1 MRDISDPTY
10 VAELVEFAESMQ
22 IELDAI
28 HHELFDL
35 GNQIDLQR
43 RKLINIGENLA
54 ELLDARP
61 VPVAIDFDEVD
72 G

>member
-35 GNQIDLQR
+35 GNQLDTQR

-54 ELLDARP
+54 ELLDART
-61 VPVAIDFDEVD
+61 VSVVIEEVD